1 MRFGSIITAR
11 KTRIFPT
18 TATAERTEQNV
29 AEVMLKL
36 VGAEIFEQG
45 YDPNSDMSVC
55 EDLRSVTSSVHFVS
69 LTLINLGG
77 QRR

>member
-1 MRFGSIITAR
+1 M
-11 KTRIFPT
+11 
-18 TATAERTEQNV
+18 

-45 YDPNSDMSVC
+45 YDPNSDMSEC

-69 LTLINLGG
+69 LTLINSGG